1 MGGQEWTGSQSV
13 GGGGVHRAGEP
24 ATLGAGT
31 RSSRASP
38 TCPLQCRTDGRRG
51 VAWSRGT
58 TSDLGGCYSEAS
70 WAGAP
75 GRKGHSWGR
84 GSLGR
89 GRTRAAGSPAAHA
102 RVTLGRRTAGV
113 TGSGPGHRGR
123 RGRRLVLHGEA
134 LLTRDGEGGVARRVW
149 PLSLQALW
157 VGVGRWRVDFTEMGL
172 GGALWEAARA
182 LRGGGGGC

>member
-1 MGGQEWTGSQSV
+1 MDRKSV
-13 GGGGVHRAGEP
+13 SRGRGCPPSGRASHPGGGDKELQGLADLP
-24 ATLGAGT
+24 AAV
-31 RSSRASP
+31 
-38 TCPLQCRTDGRRG
+38 QDRREEG